1 MIKKSVYMA
10 KISHRGVSQYYG
22 LKEIAFIFASS
33 QDALF
38 SWNNTSNY
46 SYPQMNTCYMNSWR
60 EGHSRR
66 N

>member
-1 MIKKSVYMA
+1 MIKKSVCMA

-46 SYPQMNTCYMNSWR
+46 SYSQMNTCYMNS
-60 EGHSRR
+60 
-66 N
+66 